1 MSAKKF
7 KFVSPG
13 VFLNEIDNSILPRAP
28 KDVGPMVIGR
38 SLRGPAMRPVTVD
51 SFEEFVNIY
60 GMPVPGGDGSDV
72 WRNGNKLTPTYG
84 AYAAQA
90 WLKNSPTITFFRLA
104 GTHHLRKANTDGD
117 AAAGWRTT
125 TLLTVS
131 EASTDWTQAGS
142 LVGTAHTRSATPGLF
157 GTDNR
162 GGAYGLWVFP
172 KDITGSAYGGTAPEK
187 MTTGSLAAIWY
198 LDHGS
203 AGLKGLSTHQ
213 RKGEGGLASKT
224 FAQAEPIASDSSGN
238 FTVVLTSSNAP
249 AVEVSFNFDQGSD
262 RYIRKVFNT
271 NPALCISQKSD
282 ANNLVPSDAQE
293 IYWLGETYANV
304 YQNHIATTCTSSV
317 FTDGIYT
324 KATKPDD
331 TNELDNDSWGIIL
344 AIVASEE
351 DGPNFN
357 HANQKR
363 QFTDPKTGWFISQDL
378 TAQSATGS
386 FDPRDKQ
393 KLFRLCS
400 LGHGEWVQ
408 RNLKASIQN
417 IKAPS
422 NDFVKHPTFDLVL
435 RNIADTDKA
444 QQVVE
449 KFSNC
454 NLNPKSIDFI
464 ANKVG
469 TQYYEF
475 DTAKRR
481 LALKGAFA
489 NRSNYVRV
497 ELDSTVEAGTA
508 NEEFVPF
515 GVFGPPKYR
524 DFHVSSSAVGSET
537 QVLRLSTTSSAV
549 PTVADGEQIMA
560 AGGPMSAQIYLENF
574 NAQCFVTCSHTDLN
588 YKFVFPEIRLRQHS
602 DQDGLTDTSKVNF
615 GVWTGEA
622 DGATNFNN
630 DILDLVRPPSADIS
644 EIHHPAMANLH
655 LDNQFVFTLDDIIY
669 AGARERYEYLV
680 NSRRGDEGVFDDLGP
695 GSSITAEGTGWTSLL
710 NHVSGGISSFTTVFH
725 GGTDG
730 WDITEKNPIRNRF
743 HDGTTEVSN
752 YAFNTI
758 KQAID
763 SVKDPEFVEYNL
775 ITIPGI
781 TNNSLT
787 SHLLGVTEDRADAM
801 AIIDLEGDFQPSHEG
816 GSTGGAVTYGT
827 LSDVTSNL
835 KDRGINNSYGCAYYP
850 FVQVRDSITGDL
862 VYMPPSVL
870 ALGAMSYT
878 DKVKAPWFAPAG
890 FNRGGLSSGLAGL
903 PVVGVTDKLSSE
915 DRDSLY
921 DNNINPIASFP
932 SEGIVIFGQKTL
944 QVTRS
949 ALDRINVR
957 RLLLFVKKGI
967 SRISNELLFEPN
979 VQETWDRFISRANPF
994 LADVKARFGLTDYKL
1009 VLDKTTTTPDLIDQN
1024 IMYAKVFLKP
1034 ARAIEFIA
1042 VDFII
1047 TNTGAS
1053 FED

>member
-13 VFLNEIDNSILPRAP
+13 VFLNEIDNSILPREP
-28 KDVGPMVIGR
+28 KDVGPMIIGR

-60 GMPVPGGDGSDV
+60 GMPVPGGASSDV
-72 WRNGNKLTPTYG
+72 WRNGNQLTPTYG

-104 GTHHLRKANTDGD
+104 GSHHLQKTNTDGD
-117 AAAGWRTT
+117 AAAGWKT
-125 TLLTVS
+125 TLMTTGSQSSSL
-131 EASTDWTQAGS
+131 WGAG
-142 LVGTAHTRSATPGLF
+142 GAHTSSGTPSTEIGKASH
-157 GTDNR
+157 
-162 GGAYGLWVFP
+162 GGAYGLWVFDS
-172 KDITGSAYGGTAPEK
+172 KITGSAYASEK
-187 MTTGSLAAIWY
+187 STTGSLAAIWY
-198 LDHGS
+198 VDSGDL
-203 AGLKGLSTHQ
+203 GLKGKSSFHNAAGSAIQ
-213 RKGEGGLASKT
+213 FKNY
-224 FAQAEPIASDSSGN
+224 AQAEPIASDSSGG
-238 FTVVLTSSNAP
+238 FTVVITASNTA
-249 AVEVSFNFDQGSD
+249 AVEVSFNFDTSSD
-262 RYIRKVFNT
+262 KYIRKVFNT
-271 NPALCISQKSD
+271 NPTLVQTNTS
-282 ANNLVPSDAQE
+282 LVPAASQE
-293 IYWLGETYANV
+293 LYWLGETYANV
-304 YQNHIATTCTSSV
+304 FANNIETTCTSSI
-317 FTDGIYT
+317 FTNGIFT
-324 KATKPDD
+324 KDTKPED
-331 TNELDNDSWGIIL
+331 TNELDNTYWGIITNI
-344 AIVASEE
+344 ATGVA
-351 DGPNFN
+351 GGTNLQ

-363 QFTDPKTGWFISQDL
+363 AFTDPKTGWFISQDL

-386 FDPRDKQ
+386 FDPRDKN
-393 KLFRLCS
+393 KLFRLCA

-408 RNLKASIQN
+408 RNLKVSIQN

-422 NDFVKHPTFDLVL
+422 NDFVKHPTFDVVL
-435 RNIADTDKA
+435 RNIADHDKSK
-444 QQVVE
+444 QVIE

-454 NLNPKSIDFI
+454 NLNPRSADFI
-464 ANKVG
+464 ANKIG

-475 DTAKRR
+475 DTARR
-481 LALKGAFA
+481 ALTLKGAFA
-489 NRSNYVRV
+489 NKSNYVRV
-497 ELDSTVEAGTA
+497 ELDPTVEAGTA

-515 GVFGPPKYR
+515 GVFGPVKYR
-524 DFHVSSSAVGSET
+524 DFHAVE
-537 QVLRLSTTSSAV
+537 VLRGASDAQILEMNTTSSAV
-549 PTVADGEQIMA
+549 PATADLEANVWPFSIAGPANSSQIF
-560 AGGPMSAQIYLENF
+560 LENF
-574 NAQCFVTCSHTDLN
+574 LTEETYVTSSHGHLN
-588 YKFVFPEIRLRQHS
+588 YKFMFPEIRLRQTS
-602 DQDGLTDTSKVNF
+602 DQDGIQDTSKVNF
-615 GVWTGEA
+615 GVWTGKSDSSTA
-622 DGATNFNN
+622 FNN

-644 EIHHPAMANLH
+644 EIHAPALANLF
-655 LDNQFVFTLDDIIY
+655 LDYQYVFTLDDIIY
-669 AGARERYEYLV
+669 DGGDERYEYSV
-680 NSRRGDEGVFDDLGP
+680 NSRRGDELDGGTTA
-695 GSSITAEGTGWTSLL
+695 GNSITAEGTGWTSLL
-710 NHVSGGISSFTTVFH
+710 DHVSGGISAFTTVFH

-743 HDGTTEVSN
+743 HDGTTEKAN
-752 YAFNTI
+752 YAYNTI

-781 TNNSLT
+781 TNNGLT
-787 SHLLGVTEDRADAM
+787 SHLLDMTEDRADAL
-801 AIIDLEGDFQPSHEG
+801 AIIDLEGDFEPSHEG
-816 GSTGGAVTYGT
+816 GSSGGAVTYGT
-827 LSDVTSNL
+827 VATTISNL
-835 KDRGINNSYGCAYYP
+835 KDRVINNSYGCAYYP
-850 FVQVRDSITGDL
+850 YVQVRDSITGDL

-890 FNRGGLSSGLAGL
+890 FNRGGLSTGLAGL
-903 PVVGVTDKLSSE
+903 PVVGVTDKLSSA
-915 DRDSLY
+915 DRDKLY
-921 DNNINPIASFP
+921 DVNVNPIASFP

-1034 ARAIEFIA
+1034 TRAIEFIA